1 MKKALFITIIIFC
14 CFVPAYFVG
23 AKEKNPKT
31 VNYFLHWSITESEAR
46 ELAKWDFL
54 VLDMEVQENSPSE
67 LQLIRQL
74 NPKIKIIAYITSQ
87 NLFDSSFNSNEAV
100 LRKDLA
106 QGIDDSWWLRDES
119 GNRLSDWPS
128 AYVLNVTDYCKS
140 VGGKRFND
148 FLPEFVANNIMSS
161 GFWDGVFYDNVW
173 NGASW
178 FNNGNISLSD
188 NGHRN
193 SASELN
199 SAWVNGMK
207 KIFNRTK
214 ELWPQ
219 AIIVGNGSF
228 VSDYQNSLNGWMLEN
243 FPTPWENGGT
253 WSGVIQSYLKLS
265 GSSANY
271 NIINTAATNANDYK
285 RFRYGLTSSLLGS
298 GYYSFDFGPSDHA
311 QLWWYDEYDVDLGSK
326 QNAAYNLLD
335 KNNKT
340 IKPGLWRRDF
350 TNGIALVN
358 STDKEQKY
366 VFSKEEFERIR
377 GTQDLSIN
385 NGQKINW
392 IKLAPRDG
400 IVLLKSPTTIRDNW
414 FSNGNFFRVF
424 NIQGV
429 QVRNGFFAYIDS
441 YQGSQPLLFH
451 DFWNSSDEQ
460 IASVSGGALN
470 ISRNGKQVL
479 SFRPY
484 AAFKG
489 NFGIATAD
497 LDGDGD
503 EEIIT
508 GAGFGG
514 GPQVRIFNLAGKVK
528 GSFMAYDKNFR
539 GGVNVAV
546 GDLDGDG
553 KAEIVTGAGFGGGP
567 HVRIF
572 DMSGKVKSQFMAYDK
587 NFRGGVNVAVGD
599 VDNDGIK
606 EIITGAGSGGGP
618 QVRIF
623 SIDGKVKKSFMA
635 YDQSYH
641 KGITVAAY
649 DINNDGSVEVLT
661 GISGF

>member
-1 MKKALFITIIIFC
+1 L
-14 CFVPAYFVG
+14 
-23 AKEKNPKT
+23 
-31 VNYFLHWSITESEAR
+31 
-46 ELAKWDFL
+46 
-54 VLDMEVQENSPSE
+54 
-67 LQLIRQL
+67 
-74 NPKIKIIAYITSQ
+74 
-87 NLFDSSFNSNEAV
+87 
-100 LRKDLA
+100 
-106 QGIDDSWWLRDES
+106 
-119 GNRLSDWPS
+119 
-128 AYVLNVTDYCKS
+128 
-140 VGGKRFND
+140 
-148 FLPEFVANNIMSS
+148 
-161 GFWDGVFYDNVW
+161 
-173 NGASW
+173 
-178 FNNGNISLSD
+178 
-188 NGHRN
+188 
-193 SASELN
+193 
-199 SAWVNGMK
+199 
-207 KIFNRTK
+207 
-214 ELWPQ
+214 
-219 AIIVGNGSF
+219 
-228 VSDYQNSLNGWMLEN
+228 
-243 FPTPWENGGT
+243 
-253 WSGVIQSYLKLS
+253 
-265 GSSANY
+265 
-271 NIINTAATNANDYK
+271 
-285 RFRYGLTSSLLGS
+285 
-298 GYYSFDFGPSDHA
+298 
-311 QLWWYDEYDVDLGSK
+311 
-326 QNAAYNLLD
+326 
-335 KNNKT
+335 
-340 IKPGLWRRDF
+340 
-350 TNGIALVN
+350 
-358 STDKEQKY
+358 
-366 VFSKEEFERIR
+366 
-377 GTQDLSIN
+377 
-385 NGQKINW
+385 
-392 IKLAPRDG
+392 
-400 IVLLKSPTTIRDNW
+400 
-414 FSNGNFFRVF
+414 
-424 NIQGV
+424 
-429 QVRNGFFAYIDS
+429 
-441 YQGSQPLLFH
+441 
-451 DFWNSSDEQ
+451 WNSSDEQ